1 MQTYLDFEKTIAELE
16 SRIRDMKVLESGDE
30 INIAE
35 EVRRLERKLD
45 NLLRSTYSK
54 LTSWQKIK
62 VARHPDRPHLS
73 DYIRNLFTDFM
84 PLSGD
89 RGFADDHAI
98 IGGIGRFNGQ
108 TVMVVGHEKG
118 NDTASRIKHNFGMA
132 RPEGF
137 RKAIR
142 LFHLADQLKMPIIT
156 FVDTAGA
163 YPGIGAE
170 ERGQAEA
177 IARSTEACLAVKVPL
192 ISVIV
197 GEGGSGG
204 AVALAV
210 GNKVL
215 MMEHAVYSVISPEGC
230 ASILWR
236 DPSKSLQAAEA
247 MKLTAKDLLELGI
260 IDEVIEEPLGGAH
273 RDRETMAHNIKHSIE
288 KNLKYFESFSRDEVC
303 DHRKDK
309 FLRIGREKG
318 FTQSSN
324 LNDSNLGYK
333 MSYFDKVVRKFN
345 KNQYLYYGLTA
356 FLIVLT
362 IIITVV

>member
-1 MQTYLDFEKTIAELE
+1 MQTYLDFEKSIAELE
-16 SRIRDMKVLESGDE
+16 SRIRDMKSLESGDE

-35 EVRRLERKLD
+35 EVSRLEVKLD
-45 NLLRSTYSK
+45 KLLRSTYAK
-54 LTSWQKIK
+54 LTSWEKIK

-73 DYIRNLFTDFM
+73 DYLSNLFTDFM
-84 PLSGD
+84 PLAGD
-89 RGFADDHAI
+89 RGFSDDQAI
-98 IGGIGRFNGQ
+98 IGGIGRFKGQ

-118 NDTASRIKHNFGMA
+118 NDTQSRIKHNFGMA

-142 LFHLADQLKMPIIT
+142 LFKLADQFKIPIIT

-163 YPGIGAE
+163 YPGVGAE

-177 IARSTEACLAVKVPL
+177 IARSTEACLNVKVPL
-192 ISVIV
+192 ISIIV

-236 DPSKSLQAAEA
+236 TNEKAEDAANA
-247 MKLTAKDLLELGI
+247 LKITAQDLLKLDV
-260 IDEVIEEPLGGAH
+260 IDEIIPEPIGGAH
-273 RDRETMAHNIKHSIE
+273 RNHDKTMKAVSKAIDNALMEFSVISADKIKE
-288 KNLKYFESFSRDEVC
+288 LRNE
-303 DHRKDK
+303 K
-309 FLRIGREKG
+309 FLNIGNPG
-318 FTQSSN
+318 
-324 LNDSNLGYK
+324 
-333 MSYFDKVVRKFN
+333 
-345 KNQYLYYGLTA
+345 
-356 FLIVLT
+356 I
-362 IIITVV
+362 

>member
-142 LFHLADQLKMPIIT
+142 LFHLADQLKMPIVT

-192 ISVIV
+192 ISVII

-215 MMEHAVYSVISPEGC
+215 MMEHAVFSVISPEGC

-236 DPSKSLQAAEA
+236 TNEKAEDAANA
-247 MKLTAKDLLELGI
+247 LKITAQDLHKLEV
-260 IDEVIEEPLGGAH
+260 IDEVIPEPIGGAH
-273 RDRETMAHNIKHSIE
+273 RDHDQTMKTVGKAIDNALSEFSMISADKIKELRS
-288 KNLKYFESFSRDEVC
+288 K
-303 DHRKDK
+303 K
-309 FLRIGREKG
+309 FLNMGNIG
-318 FTQSSN
+318 
-324 LNDSNLGYK
+324 L
-333 MSYFDKVVRKFN
+333 
-345 KNQYLYYGLTA
+345 
-356 FLIVLT
+356 
-362 IIITVV
+362 

>member
-1 MQTYLDFEKTIAELE
+1 MQTYLDFEKSIAELE
-16 SRIRDMKVLESGDE
+16 SRIRDVKSLESGDE
-30 INIAE
+30 KNIAE
-35 EVRRLERKLD
+35 EVASLETKLD
-45 NLLRSTYSK
+45 KLLRSTYAS
-54 LTSWQKIK
+54 LSSWDKIK

-73 DYIRNLFTDFM
+73 DYIKNLFTDFM

-98 IGGIGRFNGQ
+98 IGGIGRFKGQ
-108 TVMVVGHEKG
+108 SVMVVGHEKG
-118 NDTASRIKHNFGMA
+118 NDTESRIKHNFGMA

-142 LFHLADQLKMPIIT
+142 LFELASQFNIPIIT

-163 YPGIGAE
+163 YPGVGAE

-192 ISVIV
+192 ISVII

-236 DPSKSLQAAEA
+236 TNEKAEDAANA
-247 MKLTAKDLLELGI
+247 LKITAQDLHKLEVV
-260 IDEVIEEPLGGAH
+260 DEVIAEPIGGAH
-273 RDRETMAHNIKHSIE
+273 RDHEKTMKAVEKSLDNALMELSAMSADKIKE
-288 KNLKYFESFSRDEVC
+288 LRNE
-303 DHRKDK
+303 K
-309 FLRIGREKG
+309 FLNMG
-318 FTQSSN
+318 N
-324 LNDSNLGYK
+324 VAL
-333 MSYFDKVVRKFN
+333 
-345 KNQYLYYGLTA
+345 
-356 FLIVLT
+356 
-362 IIITVV
+362 

>member
-73 DYIRNLFTDFM
+73 DYIKNLFTDFM

-142 LFHLADQLKMPIIT
+142 LFHLADQLKMPIVT

-236 DPSKSLQAAEA
+236 TNEKAEDAANA
-247 MKLTAKDLLELGI
+247 LKITAQDLHKLEV
-260 IDEVIEEPLGGAH
+260 IDEVIPEPIGGAH
-273 RDRETMAHNIKHSIE
+273 RDHDQTMKTVGKAIDNALSEFSMISADKIKELRS
-288 KNLKYFESFSRDEVC
+288 K
-303 DHRKDK
+303 K
-309 FLRIGREKG
+309 FLNMGNIG
-318 FTQSSN
+318 
-324 LNDSNLGYK
+324 L
-333 MSYFDKVVRKFN
+333 
-345 KNQYLYYGLTA
+345 
-356 FLIVLT
+356 
-362 IIITVV
+362 

>member
-1 MQTYLDFEKTIAELE
+1 MQTYLDFEKSIAELE
-16 SRIRDMKVLESGDE
+16 SRIRDMKSLESGDE

-35 EVRRLERKLD
+35 EVDRLENKLD
-45 NLLRSTYSK
+45 KLLRSTYAK
-54 LTSWQKIK
+54 LTSWEKIK

-73 DYIRNLFTDFM
+73 DYISNLFTDFM
-84 PLSGD
+84 ELSGD
-89 RGFADDHAI
+89 RNFSDDQAI

-108 TVMVVGHEKG
+108 SVMVVGHEKG
-118 NDTASRIKHNFGMA
+118 NDTESRIKHNFGMA

-137 RKAIR
+137 RKAVR
-142 LFHLADQLKMPIIT
+142 LFHLADQFKIPIVT

-177 IARSTEACLAVKVPL
+177 IARSTEACLDVKVPL

-236 DPSKSLQAAEA
+236 TSEKAEDAANA
-247 MKLTAKDLLELGI
+247 LKITAQDLLKLEV
-260 IDEVIEEPLGGAH
+260 IDEVIPEPIGGAH
-273 RDRETMAHNIKHSIE
+273 RDHEKTMKSVRKAIDNALLEFSAISSDKIMELRRE
-288 KNLKYFESFSRDEVC
+288 
-303 DHRKDK
+303 K
-309 FLRIGREKG
+309 FLNMG
-318 FTQSSN
+318 N
-324 LNDSNLGYK
+324 
-333 MSYFDKVVRKFN
+333 V
-345 KNQYLYYGLTA
+345 GL
-356 FLIVLT
+356 
-362 IIITVV
+362 

>member
-1 MQTYLDFEKTIAELE
+1 MQTYLDFEKSIAELE
-16 SRIRDMKVLESGDE
+16 SRIRDIKTLESGDE

-35 EVRRLERKLD
+35 EVTHLETKLD
-45 NLLRSTYSK
+45 KLLRSTYANLS
-54 LTSWQKIK
+54 SWDKIK

-73 DYIRNLFTDFM
+73 DYIEDLFTDFM

-108 TVMVVGHEKG
+108 SVMVVGHEKG

-142 LFHLADQLKMPIIT
+142 LFELASQFNIPIIT

-163 YPGIGAE
+163 YPGVGAE

-177 IARSTEACLAVKVPL
+177 IARSTEACLSVKVPL
-192 ISVIV
+192 ISVII

-236 DPSKSLQAAEA
+236 TNEKAEDAANA
-247 MKLTAKDLLELGI
+247 LKITAQDLHKLGVV
-260 IDEVIEEPLGGAH
+260 DEVIAEPIGGAH
-273 RDRETMAHNIKHSIE
+273 RDHEKTMKAVGKSLNNALMELSTLSAEKIKE
-288 KNLKYFESFSRDEVC
+288 ARQE
-303 DHRKDK
+303 K
-309 FLRIGREKG
+309 FLNMGNAVI
-318 FTQSSN
+318 
-324 LNDSNLGYK
+324 
-333 MSYFDKVVRKFN
+333 
-345 KNQYLYYGLTA
+345 
-356 FLIVLT
+356 
-362 IIITVV
+362 